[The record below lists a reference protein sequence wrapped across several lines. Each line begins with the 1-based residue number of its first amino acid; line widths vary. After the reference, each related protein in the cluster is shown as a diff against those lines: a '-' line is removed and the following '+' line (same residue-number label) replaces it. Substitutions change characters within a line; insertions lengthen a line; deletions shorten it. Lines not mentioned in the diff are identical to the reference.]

1 MSSSSIAAIPQ
12 SRASAKI
19 ALIGLNESDA
29 AFLTDCFR
37 QFKLQAVLVDQ
48 DPELALRKE
57 KFAGCVVPLEKNAEA
72 ILKAARQSPSNKHM
86 MIYGIAPDINAAMLY
101 SDSGIN
107 VMFKQPLERTAALKV
122 VRATYL
128 LALHEYRRYVRVP
141 VATEVLVEV
150 DGQKFA
156 TLSEEISNGG
166 MSLATND
173 LLPGKTSVRV
183 TFSLPDKGKIS
194 IMATICWRRET
205 ERSFGVQF
213 FADDPQRHLVRQW
226 IDAFLEME

>member
-12 SRASAKI
+12 SRASARI

-57 KFAGCVVPLEKNAEA
+57 
-72 ILKAARQSPSNKHM
+72 
-86 MIYGIAPDINAAMLY
+86 
-101 SDSGIN
+101 
-107 VMFKQPLERTAALKV
+107 
-122 VRATYL
+122 
-128 LALHEYRRYVRVP
+128 
-141 VATEVLVEV
+141 
-150 DGQKFA
+150 KFA

-194 IMATICWRRET
+194 IMATICWRREA